1 MIDHISESLSDVAA
15 DELKPNM
22 QNDGQDEEIKNDP
35 NQNQVHDD
43 IFNKPIDWWVV
54 NYLSAKKV
62 NQFGSL
68 IDELWK

>member
-43 IFNKPIDWWVV
+43 ITIN
-54 NYLSAKKV
+54 
-62 NQFGSL
+62 
-68 IDELWK
+68 